1 MSKLIS
7 LLMAAS
13 FSFLI
18 FVAMTYLVKPKK
30 QKIVEQ
36 PANPPI
42 DFIFEDRDE
51 PPTDRDRLIKQ
62 PEPPKEMPKVVT
74 EAASETAKPDMPVR
88 WDMPDLTDAV
98 KFGSFHL
105 PNLMGGTSG
114 APGPKVRIHPRYP
127 REAAINGIEGF
138 VTLVFDITELG
149 TTQNIRVVNAEPR
162 GIFEREARRALK
174 KWKYSP
180 RLVNE
185 KPVAQPGQEITLEFH
200 LEAEL

>member
-18 FVAMTYLVKPKK
+18 FVGMTYLVKPKS
-30 QKIVEQ
+30 QNIVEQ
-36 PANPPI
+36 PANPSI
-42 DFIFEDRDE
+42 DFIFEDVDD
-51 PPTDRDRLIKQ
+51 PPNDRDRIIKQ
-62 PEPPKEMPKVVT
+62 PEPPKEMPRVVT
-74 EAASETAKPDMPVR
+74 ETATETDKPDVAVR
-88 WDMPDLTDAV
+88 WEMPKLHDAG
-98 KFGSFHL
+98 KFGTLHL

-127 REAAINGIEGF
+127 RDAAMNGIEGF
-138 VTLVFDITELG
+138 VTLIFDITELG

-162 GIFEREARRALK
+162 GIFDREARRALK

-180 RLVNE
+180 RVINE
-185 KPVAQPGQEITLEFH
+185 RPVAQPGQQVTLEFH
-200 LEAEL
+200 LEAS